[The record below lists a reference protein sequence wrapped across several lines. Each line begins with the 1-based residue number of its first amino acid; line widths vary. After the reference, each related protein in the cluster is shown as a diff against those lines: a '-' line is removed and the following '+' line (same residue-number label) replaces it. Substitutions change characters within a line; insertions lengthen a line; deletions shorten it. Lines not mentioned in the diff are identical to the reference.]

1 MALTPGAR
9 APNRCCG
16 VPSSRMRST
25 FVIICVWSSRSKLE
39 PGCIIVSMPGMKAT
53 RFATNGE
60 ELRPG
65 LRVPVPTNAGAV
77 QFNLFA
83 VCDEVPDKW
92 HGEVRFGAEILI
104 RTEVV
109 STEEAAGRLA

>member
-1 MALTPGAR
+1 M
-9 APNRCCG
+9 
-16 VPSSRMRST
+16 
-25 FVIICVWSSRSKLE
+25 
-39 PGCIIVSMPGMKAT
+39 
-53 RFATNGE
+53 
-60 ELRPG
+60 
-65 LRVPVPTNAGAV
+65 